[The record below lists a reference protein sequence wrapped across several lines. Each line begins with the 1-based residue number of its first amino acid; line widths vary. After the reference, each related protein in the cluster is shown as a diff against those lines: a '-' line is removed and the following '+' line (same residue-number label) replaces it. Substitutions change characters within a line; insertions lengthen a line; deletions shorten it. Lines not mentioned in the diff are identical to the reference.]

1 MWKSKLK
8 RLAHSLGVYCI
19 SKRRFDQL
27 ESMDSDIPLLMR
39 LVEKNLPLGVPSKS
53 QLHQDLMVLL
63 ATGMKRN
70 GYFVEFG
77 ATNGVDF
84 SNSYLL
90 EKGFAW
96 RGILAEPAR
105 IWHDALRANRSAEID
120 FSCVWSKSGESLRF
134 CESRVPELSTI
145 RTFAEED
152 FHAHARKDAQ
162 EYDVETI
169 SLIDL
174 LEKHASPREI
184 DYLSIDT
191 EGSEYEILKAFDFQR
206 YRISVITCEHNYGSN
221 RDDIHRLLS
230 SHGFERK
237 MVGMSKF
244 DDWYF
249 HQSLGL
255 GLG

>member
-1 MWKSKLK
+1 MLKNKLK
-8 RLAHSLGVYCI
+8 NFAHALGVYCI
-19 SKRRFDQL
+19 SKNRFDQL
-27 ESMDSDIPLLMR
+27 ESMDLDIPFLMR
-39 LVEKNLPLGVPSKS
+39 LVEGNMPLGFPSKS
-53 QLHQDLMVLL
+53 QLHQDLVVLL

-77 ATNGVDF
+77 ATNGLDF

-120 FSCVWSKSGESLRF
+120 LSCVWSKSGDSLRF
-134 CESRVPELSTI
+134 CESRAPELSTI
-145 RTFAEED
+145 RTFAEKD
-152 FHAHARKDAQ
+152 FHALSRKDSR

-206 YRISVITCEHNYGSN
+206 YRISVITCEHNYGRS

-237 MVGMSKF
+237 MVSMSKF

-249 HQSLGL
+249 HQSL
-255 GLG
+255 